1 MVRPGGFTKLERAA
15 FVSRILLGIL
25 FAAAGALKAVSM
37 QDFVLTVT
45 AYGIIPRAYVS
56 VFAATVVSA
65 EISFGLSFTFGFF
78 TRLSAAVLSI
88 LSLVFLTA
96 MAIEIVRG
104 SNAECGCFGVMVH
117 EKIGVASALRDSVLL
132 SVSI

>member
-1 MVRPGGFTKLERAA
+1 MLMSGEFTKRELAA
-15 FVSRILLGIL
+15 FLLRILLGAFFAGTGFSKAASLDAFIL
-25 FAAAGALKAVSM
+25 SIKAYNIIPVSFALAFAIVIVSM
-37 QDFVLTVT
+37 
-45 AYGIIPRAYVS
+45 
-56 VFAATVVSA
+56 
-65 EISFGLSFTFGFF
+65 EISFGLSLIFGFF